1 MLKRFLPRMAAIAK
15 NDINSSTKC
24 DGSLPKN
31 RSSKPFSEA
40 AQRNTGDGM
49 TSTNPSEQN
58 STLSD
63 LEKLRR
69 RHGLN
74 RQDSILDAK
83 PGDPAYPGSPAAFD
97 SRLTSSHETPKT
109 LHKERPKPVHR
120 ESNPQDS
127 ILDAK
132 PGDPAYPGS
141 PAAFD
146 PRLTSLH
153 ETPKTL
159 PRS

>member
-1 MLKRFLPRMAAIAK
+1 MLKRFLSRTASIAK
-15 NDINSSTKC
+15 NNIDSGIKR

-31 RSSKPFSEA
+31 GSIKPFSEA
-40 AQRNTGDGM
+40 VQQHKGEGM
-49 TSTNPSEQN
+49 TSTKPSEQN
-58 STLSD
+58 STLSN

-69 RHGLN
+69 FHGL
-74 RQDSILDAK
+74 K
-83 PGDPAYPGSPAAFD
+83 
-97 SRLTSSHETPKT
+97 
-109 LHKERPKPVHR
+109 R

-127 ILDAK
+127 ILNAK

-159 PRS
+159 HKEKPKPVHPESNPQESILYAKPGDPAYPGSPAAFDPRLTS